1 MLSIQGS
8 GFGTDSNQVVVSL
21 GSRECDVT
29 TVTDNE
35 ILCVTVPTTLTY
47 EINNNA

>member
-8 GFGTDSNQVVVSL
+8 RFGTDSNQVAVSL
-21 GSRECDVT
+21 GNKECDVT

-35 ILCVTVPTTLTY
+35 ILCVTAPTTLTY